1 MNQIAVT
8 LFVLLSLW
16 TLTINVM
23 KILFL
28 CSSIEP
34 KKDGVGDY
42 TKLICSALIKNGYC
56 VSILALNDKYIAG
69 FVKETVISGDFSF
82 TTNRISLGMP
92 QSQKF
97 ALTQE
102 IISAFNPDWVS
113 LQFVPYG
120 YNTKGLPFWLPNFL
134 NKLIGKHSWHIMF
147 HELWIGR
154 NQNMSLKNKVISY
167 MQEVI
172 VRQIIKKINPQVIHT
187 HLPVYMNNLKKITSN
202 ISPLPLFSNISP
214 PINFLQSIADKRFR
228 WAFFSQVDTSPEI
241 INFINIF
248 NTELL
253 EKGIFPELIII
264 GNNKNKMLGY
274 VEEFKAKCPLFAHIE
289 CTGFLSENEISIE
302 LKYCNLGITPV
313 PLHGIG
319 KSGSVAAF
327 LAHGIPVA
335 VPIVMREYSNDGI
348 GFFDENWK
356 GAIITNPSVN
366 EIQNAKIIAQT
377 YKDSFTVDKICEL
390 FIKDLI

>member
-1 MNQIAVT
+1 
-8 LFVLLSLW
+8 
-16 TLTINVM
+16 M

-42 TKLICSALIKNGYC
+42 TRLICSALIKKGYS
-56 VSILALNDKYIAG
+56 VSILALNDQYVTG
-69 FVKETVISGDFSF
+69 FVKETVISEDFSF
-82 TTNRISLGMP
+82 NTNRISVGIS

-102 IISAFNPDWVS
+102 IVSTFNPDWVS

-154 NQNMSLKNKVISY
+154 IQNMSLKNKVISY

-172 VRQIIKKINPQVIHT
+172 VRQLMKKIKPQVIHT

-214 PINFLQSIADKRFR
+214 PINFSQSIADKRFR

-241 INFINIF
+241 INFINVF
-248 NTELL
+248 NVELL
-253 EKGIFPELIII
+253 EKGISPELIII

-274 VEEFKAKCPLFAHIE
+274 VEEFKAKCPLFAHIA

-348 GFFDENWK
+348 GFFDKNWK

-377 YKDSFTVDKICEL
+377 YKDSFTVNNICEL

>member
-1 MNQIAVT
+1 
-8 LFVLLSLW
+8 
-16 TLTINVM
+16 M

-28 CSSIEP
+28 CSSIES
-34 KKDGVGDY
+34 KNDGVGDY
-42 TKLICSALIKNGYC
+42 TKLICSALIKKGYC

-69 FVKETVISGDFSF
+69 FVKETVISENFSF
-82 TTNRISLGMP
+82 NTNRISSGMP

-102 IISAFNPDWVS
+102 IISTFNPDWVS

-154 NQNMSLKNKVISY
+154 NKNSSLKNKAISY

-172 VRQIIKKINPQVIHT
+172 VRQLIKKISPQVIHT

-202 ISPLPLFSNISP
+202 ISPLPLFSNINP

-248 NTELL
+248 NVELL
-253 EKGIFPELIII
+253 EKGISPELIII

-274 VEEFKAKCPLFAHIE
+274 VEEFKAKCPLFAHIA

-335 VPIVMREYSNDGI
+335 VPIVMREHSNDGI
-348 GFFDENWK
+348 GFFDKNWK

-366 EIQNAKIIAQT
+366 EIKNAKIIAQT
-377 YKDSFTVDKICEL
+377 YKDSFTVDNICEL

>member
-1 MNQIAVT
+1 
-8 LFVLLSLW
+8 
-16 TLTINVM
+16 M

-42 TKLICSALIKNGYC
+42 TRLICSVLIKKGYD
-56 VSILALNDKYIAG
+56 VSILALNDNFIAG
-69 FVKETVISGDFSF
+69 FVKETIISGDFSF
-82 TTNRISLGMP
+82 DISRISLEIP
-92 QSQKF
+92 QSQKI

-102 IISAFNPDWVS
+102 IISMFNPDWVS

-120 YNTKGLPFWLPNFL
+120 YNSKGLPFWLPNFL
-134 NKLIGKHSWHIMF
+134 SKLIGNHSWHIMF

-154 NQNMSLKNKVISY
+154 NKNISWKAKVISC
-167 MQEVI
+167 MQEII
-172 VRQIIKKINPQVIHT
+172 VRQLIKKMKPQVIHT
-187 HLPVYMNNLKKITSN
+187 HLPIYMSNLKKLTSN
-202 ISPLPLFSNISP
+202 IRPLPLFSNISP
-214 PINFLQSIADKRFR
+214 PINFLQSINNNRFR
-228 WAFFSQVDTSPEI
+228 WVFFSQVDTSPEI

-248 NTELL
+248 NIELL
-253 EKGIFPELIII
+253 EKGISPELIII
-264 GNNKNKMLGY
+264 GNNRNRMLGY
-274 VEEFKAKCPLFAHIE
+274 VEEFKEKCPLFVNIE

-313 PLHGIG
+313 PSHGIG

-335 VPIVMREYSNDGI
+335 VPIVIREYANHGI
-348 GFFDENWK
+348 GFFDKNWK
-356 GAIITNPSVN
+356 SAIITNPSVN
-366 EIQNAKIIAQT
+366 EIQNAKIIAET
-377 YKDSFTVDKICEL
+377 FKHSFTVDNICEL